1 MRVLIVNPRFFV
13 YGGAE
18 LLIVELCRH
27 LARQNIEHALL
38 TTAIIPEVAQA
49 LPKTRIILSPCG
61 WNNLK
66 IYFHLWRAVRRHA
79 AEYDLINVHNFPAE
93 FSAFLRRQPVVWMC
107 NEPELYL
114 RKINTKTRRGK
125 MLGAPVFLFER
136 WIVRN
141 FINKT
146 IVSDSFNARRF
157 KSLYGIEPN
166 VIHYGIDYE
175 FFSVPDESCVNRLKT
190 QWGKRFVMLHVGIM
204 TPLKNQ
210 LRSLQVLCEVK
221 QRIPDCL
228 LVLAG
233 CWENAYKSLLD
244 RFIAEN
250 QLAENVLF
258 TGHIDRQSLK
268 NYYHSCNVLLH
279 PVSSQG
285 GWLAPFEALCAGLPI
300 VVAPEMTAS
309 DLITREH
316 LGIVTG
322 NYAEV
327 VRNIYEQPSSYQA
340 MARHGKQWVR
350 ENLSWNKFCL
360 GMLDV
365 FNAALAGENR
375 SCSR

>member
-18 LLIVELCRH
+18 LLIVELCRY
-27 LARQNIEHALL
+27 LTRQNVEHALL
-38 TTAIIPEVAQA
+38 TTAIIPEVTQA
-49 LPKTRIILSPCG
+49 LPKTRIILSPC
-61 WNNLK
+61 K
-66 IYFHLWRAVRRHA
+66 FDARIYFHLWRTVRRYA
-79 AEYDLINVHNFPAE
+79 AEYDLLNVHNFPAE
-93 FSAFLRRQPVVWMC
+93 FSAFLCPRPVAWMC

-125 MLGAPVFLFER
+125 VLAPPVFLFER

-141 FINKT
+141 FISKT
-146 IVSDSFNARRF
+146 VVSDSFNARRF

-166 VIHYGIDYE
+166 IIHYGIDYD
-175 FFSVPDESCVNRLKT
+175 FFSVPDESSVNRLKSL
-190 QWGKRFVMLHVGIM
+190 WGGRFVILHVGMM

-210 LRSLQVLCEVK
+210 LRSLQVLCAIK

-233 CWENAYKSLLD
+233 YWENSYKSFLD
-244 RFIAEN
+244 SFIVEN
-250 QLAENVLF
+250 RLAGNVLF

-285 GWLAPFEALCAGLPI
+285 GWLAPFEALCAGTPI

-309 DLITREH
+309 EIISREQ
-316 LGIVTG
+316 LGIVTSD
-322 NYAEV
+322 YAEV
-327 VRNIYEQPSSYQA
+327 IKRIYEQPSSCQA
-340 MARHGKQWVR
+340 MAQRGRQWVR
-350 ENLSWNKFCL
+350 ENLSWDKFGQ

-365 FNAALAGENR
+365 FNAALADEGR
-375 SCSR
+375 ICGR